1 MWISHS
7 LAKNQHC
14 ISSILPICCMYIRP
28 SVYWCHISLPLC
40 NFFAVEYSQVDWH
53 EFVLVETVNFRETE
67 TGKCTYTVFHQ
78 EPAYICTK
86 HYYACEVVYLAVYCG
101 VCCRLPTTTH
111 TSDTTSTTTPAAT
124 EIWESCRR
132 WYYTHL
138 YTCLSVSSL
147 NFFPSPFSSL
157 SPSFLSHPPFRF
169 SFLLLPPFSTP
180 LPLPLP
186 LLSFFSYSP
195 LHSLSLPPSLLCSLL
210 SGGEVEEI
218 EMEVEEATDQPE
230 EKQVLHHPFI
240 RATYSSI
247 HVHIPES
254 GHSGTSEQ
262 GTLWGQ

>member
-86 HYYACEVVYLAVYCG
+86 HYYAREVVYLAVYCG

-157 SPSFLSHPPFRF
+157 SPSFLSHPPFLLLLSPHPP
-169 SFLLLPPFSTP
+169 SFLLILPPFSSSS
-180 LPLPLP
+180 
-186 LLSFFSYSP
+186 LLSPPPSFLYSP
-195 LHSLSLPPSLLCSLL
+195 SPSPSSHSSPIHPSIRYPCLPPSFAPSCQ
-210 SGGEVEEI
+210 EVRL
-218 EMEVEEATDQPE
+218 
-230 EKQVLHHPFI
+230 K
-240 RATYSSI
+240 R
-247 HVHIPES
+247 
-254 GHSGTSEQ
+254 
-262 GTLWGQ
+262 